1 MKTNKIIL
9 SALILLACTLTGCYE
24 KFDSPAPQKT
34 YSDADFSNIVP
45 INTVKQIF
53 YDAVGAD
60 AYTGRV
66 EITEDYVIKGK
77 VISSDAQGNVY
88 RTLYLQDETGAIEV
102 KVGKTGLY
110 NEYKPGQI
118 VYVKTQGLCLG
129 AYRFMLSLGLPPSE
143 EDIAD
148 GYNNTNIDLD
158 ILINQ
163 HLFKGEVAGL
173 TAADT
178 TVVTSASQLSD
189 ALLGRLVRFEGLVS
203 YWGKDNG
210 NVYPSF
216 LEQIKNSTGASDYTS
231 YSYQNGKWISDNDG
245 SVYDNSARPGYPGL
259 PTWAYNDGTNRY
271 YGSCLFKL
279 DGSPLVVRSSGYAKF
294 ANKHIPTSGTETGIT
309 AIYTK
314 YCSSSGRY
322 ITYQLLVNRYEDIV
336 FAGKEA
342 YE

>member
-1 MKTNKIIL
+1 MKANKIL
-9 SALILLACTLTGCYE
+9 FSALVLIACTLTGCYE
-24 KFDSPAPQKT
+24 KFDSPAVQKT
-34 YSDADFSNIVP
+34 YTDADFSNIVP

-66 EITEDYVIKGK
+66 EIEEDYVIKGK

-102 KVGKTGLY
+102 KIGKTGLY

-129 AYRFMLSLGLPPSE
+129 AYRFMLSLGLPPTE

-158 ILINQ
+158 VLIKQ
-163 HLFKGEVAGL
+163 HVFKGEIQGL

-189 ALLGRLVRFEGLVS
+189 ALLGRLIRFEGLVS
-203 YWGKDNG
+203 YWGTDNG
-210 NVYPSF
+210 NEYPSF
-216 LEQIKNSTGASDYTS
+216 LEQVRGNTETYTYTS
-231 YSYQNGKWISDNDG
+231 YAYKNGQWLSDNDG
-245 SVYDNSARPGYPGL
+245 SVYANSAKEGYPST
-259 PTWAYNDGTNRY
+259 PTWAYNDGKNRY

-279 DGSPLVVRSSGYAKF
+279 DGSPLVVRSSGYSKF
-294 ANKHIPTSGTETGIT
+294 ANNYIPANGVSADIT

-322 ITYQLLVNRYEDIV
+322 ITYQLLVNRYEDIN
-336 FAGKEA
+336 FAGKNKE
-342 YE
+342 

>member
-1 MKTNKIIL
+1 MKANKIL
-9 SALILLACTLTGCYE
+9 FPALILLACTFTGCYE

-34 YSDADFSNIVP
+34 YTDADFSNIVP

-66 EITEDYVIKGK
+66 EIEDDYVIKGK

-158 ILINQ
+158 ILIKQ
-163 HLFKGEVAGL
+163 HLFKGEIQGL

-178 TVVTSASQLSD
+178 TVVTSASALSD
-189 ALLGRLVRFEGLVS
+189 ALLGRLVRFKGLAS
-203 YWGKDNG
+203 YWGEDNG
-210 NVYPSF
+210 NQYPSF
-216 LEQIKNSTGASDYTS
+216 LEQLRGNTESYTYTS
-231 YSYQNGKWISDNDG
+231 YSYKNGQWISDENG
-245 SVYDNSARPGYPGL
+245 SVYTNSARPGYPGV

-271 YGSCLFKL
+271 YGSVLFKL
-279 DGSPLVVRSSGYAKF
+279 GGSPLVVRSSGYAKF
-294 ANKHIPTSGTETGIT
+294 ANKAIPTSGTATDIT

-314 YCSSSGRY
+314 YCSKSGRF
-322 ITYQLLVNRYEDIV
+322 ITYQLLVNRYEDIS
-336 FAGKEA
+336 FQDKPED
-342 YE
+342 